1 MAKKVA
7 GQAVPHY
14 QLHVGGSGSGGSPL
28 AFATDPVPAKYA
40 PQAGIAV
47 LNAYKE
53 GRNDDE
59 STHDWAARLGKE
71 GLSEILAPFKAD
83 AGEVD
88 GLIYDWSE
96 NEAFNTK
103 GNKKGECAGA
113 VLSMS
118 DALISEAEYEML
130 IARAHIDAM
139 FWPEAQ
145 VALCRSAISAARAF
159 LVAFGEAPEDDAEVF
174 ALLLANA
181 GGDSEVMAG
190 FNAVQGAMMGID
202 LAEPAAGITKLR
214 DVQKAWLAVAE
225 KRFAAVPEMTE
236 AIEPAAEAAGTT
248 ASDDVTLLD
257 LSGVACP
264 MNFVKTK
271 IKLTMLPI
279 GSLLDVILDD
289 GAPIENVPLSLEE
302 QGQKI
307 QSKEKISDKQWKIRV
322 EKVSSI

>member
-14 QLHVGGSGSGGSPL
+14 QLHLGGSGVAGSPL

-40 PQAGIAV
+40 PEAGITV
-47 LNAYKE
+47 LNAYKDGRE
-53 GRNDDE
+53 GEE
-59 STHDWAARLGKE
+59 SVHDWATRLGKD
-71 GLSEILAPFKAD
+71 GIAAILAPFKAD
-83 AGEVD
+83 EGEVD

-118 DALISEAEYEML
+118 DALISEAEYEFL

-139 FWPEAQ
+139 FWAEALT
-145 VALCRSAISAARAF
+145 ALRRSAISTARAF
-159 LVAFGEAPEDDAEVF
+159 LVPFGEAPEEDAQVF
-174 ALLLANA
+174 GLLAVNA
-181 GGDSEVMAG
+181 AADSELMSG
-190 FNAVQGAMMGID
+190 FQAVQSALMGID
-202 LAEPAAGITKLR
+202 LADPAAGVTSLRNVQSDWLKL
-214 DVQKAWLAVAE
+214 AG
-225 KRFAAVPEMTE
+225 KRFAAVPETVE
-236 AIEPAAEAAGTT
+236 SEVADSAPEAA
-248 ASDDVTLLD
+248 SEDVVLLD

-271 IKLTMLPI
+271 IKLSMLPI
-279 GSLLDVILDD
+279 GAQLDVILDD

-302 QGQKI
+302 QGQAVHL
-307 QSKEKISDKQWKIRV
+307 KEKISDTQWKIRV
-322 EKVSSI
+322 EKISVI